1 MNDSTIKA
9 LVIVGLLLQAA
20 AVALGFTSVGWRW
33 PLAAATAAVALG
45 ILAVRFIDSPTVD
58 GLGLA
63 LIAFSVAALG
73 AAAWH
78 GVTPSPVAAWMARI
92 LFGVEALGQLAILL
106 FLLLFRMDRLW

>member
-1 MNDSTIKA
+1 MNDSTIKI
-9 LVIVGLLLQAA
+9 LVSVGLLLQAA

-33 PLAAATAAVALG
+33 PLIAATAAVALG

-63 LIAFSVAALG
+63 VIAFSVAALG

-78 GVTPSPVAAWMARI
+78 GASPSPAAAWTARI